1 MVKTAAAHDLASGAQ
16 MMNAD
21 SVAVAHD
28 RQFAETKRAL
38 PGAALPWLDRLRDE
52 AMARFRLNGFP
63 TQKVE
68 AWKFT
73 GLTPLA
79 RTAFRTG
86 ATPDAARIARATIEA
101 HRLTP
106 DCHLAVFVNG
116 RFQPALSD
124 LGRLPACTRVVDFSR
139 ADERDLELM
148 TAPPPVADAPGARA
162 LIDLNTALMQ
172 DGAVV
177 HLGRG
182 ASIDPVQLLF
192 LTLPGAE
199 PSAAHLRNLLLAE
212 AGSSAMVVE
221 THIGLGPGAYWTNAV
236 TQVAVAP
243 NAVLRHYKLQAEDE
257 SAFHTAETSVRL
269 EHNAAYRGF
278 ALSFG
283 ALLARNELDIALAGD
298 HGEAHLAG
306 ATLAR
311 GNQHLDTTLRVEHVK
326 PHGTS
331 NQDFKSVVDGRAHA
345 VFQGRIRVAPNAHKT
360 DARQLSRN
368 LLLSGTAAADAKPEL
383 EILADDV
390 KCSHGAAVG
399 DLDKDALFYLR
410 ARGLDDAEARALLID
425 AFVGELID
433 GIEGEPAQAYFRRAF
448 SAWIGKGE
456 QP

>member
-1 MVKTAAAHDLASGAQ
+1 
-16 MMNAD
+16 MNPD
-21 SVAVAHD
+21 SSIAPTHGRHFDETTQAAVAP
-28 RQFAETKRAL
+28 RA
-38 PGAALPWLDRLRDE
+38 WLDRVRDE
-52 AMARFRLNGFP
+52 ALARFRSNGFP

-73 GLTPLA
+73 GLAPLA
-79 RTAFRTG
+79 RTVFRTDD
-86 ATPDAARIARATIEA
+86 APDVVRIARTTIEA

-124 LGRLPACTRVVDFSR
+124 LGRLPACTRVVDLSR
-139 ADERDLELM
+139 ADQDDLKRM
-148 TAPPPVADAPGARA
+148 TAPPAVADAPGARA
-162 LIDLNTALMQ
+162 LVDLNTALMR

-199 PSAAHLRNLLLAE
+199 PGVAHVRNLLLAE
-212 AGSSAMVVE
+212 AGSSATVVE
-221 THIGLGPGAYWTNAV
+221 THVPLGAGVYWTNAV

-257 SAFHTAETSVRL
+257 SAFHIAETSVRV
-269 EHNAAYRGF
+269 EHDAAYRAF
-278 ALSFG
+278 ALSHG
-283 ALLARNELDIALAGD
+283 ARLARNELDIALAGE
-298 HGEAHLAG
+298 HAEAYLAG

-311 GNQHLDTTLRVEHVK
+311 GDQHLDTTLRVEHAA

-331 NQDFKSVVDGRAHA
+331 GQDFKSVVDDRGHA
-345 VFQGRIRVAPNAHKT
+345 VFQGRIRVAPNAYRT
-360 DARQLSRN
+360 DACQLNRN
-368 LLLSGTAAADAKPEL
+368 LLLSSTAAADAKPEL

-410 ARGLDDAEARALLID
+410 ARGLDDAQARALLID

-433 GIEGEPAQAYFRRAF
+433 GIEGEAAQAYFRRAF
-448 SAWIGKGE
+448 AAWINKE
-456 QP
+456 RQS